1 MEKNNYDFENWNK
14 LKQKSERTYNNK
26 FFKIRDIWW
35 CKLGCNLGHEQ
46 DGKGEQF
53 ERPILII
60 KKFNNRI
67 FWALPLTTKNKE
79 NVFYFKIKTKDGLEV
94 SVILL
99 QIRLMDVSRLNEKIE
114 SMSQIDFQ
122 NIKKAIKD
130 ML

>member
-1 MEKNNYDFENWNK
+1 M
-14 LKQKSERTYNNK
+14 
-26 FFKIRDIWW
+26 
-35 CKLGCNLGHEQ
+35 GCNLGHEQ